1 MKYEVI
7 LFDLDGTLTESGPGI
22 VNAVEYTL
30 KKYGIDEPDKEKHK
44 RFIGP
49 PLKVSFTKYYGFTE
63 ENVDEAIATF
73 RSYYHEKGIYENSAY
88 PGVVDM
94 LEKLSERGY
103 RLAVATSKARPMAE
117 IVIPRYGLD
126 KHLEGIFA
134 AEMDGRFGSKS
145 AVIDHAIEEMGVSDR
160 SKVLMIGDREHDIL
174 GAKACGIDSMGILY
188 GYGSREE
195 LEAAGADYI
204 VDTVEDIVTALD
216 GMNY

>member
-1 MKYEVI
+1 MRKYEVL

-30 KKYGIDEPDKEKHK
+30 QKYGIEEPDKEKHK

-49 PLKVSFTKYYGFTE
+49 PLKVSFMKYYGFTE
-63 ENVDEAIATF
+63 ENVAEAIAVF

-88 PGVVDM
+88 PGVQQM
-94 LEKLSERGY
+94 LADLSEMGY

-117 IVIPRYGLD
+117 IVIPRFGLAD
-126 KHLEGIFA
+126 HLEGIYA
-134 AEMDGRFGSKS
+134 AEMDGRYNKKS
-145 AVIDHAIEEMGVSDR
+145 EVIAHAMEEMGVTDR
-160 SKVLMIGDREHDIL
+160 SKVLMIGDREHDII
-174 GAKACGIDSMGILY
+174 GAKACGIDSMGVLY

-204 VDTVEDIVTALD
+204 VDTVEDVTEALRS
-216 GMNY
+216 ML

>member
-30 KKYGIDEPDKEKHK
+30 QKYGIDEPDKEKHK

-49 PLKVSFTKYYGFTE
+49 PLKVSFMKYYGFTE
-63 ENVDEAIATF
+63 ENVAEAVAVF

-88 PGVVDM
+88 PGTRRM
-94 LEKLSERGY
+94 LADLSSRGY

-117 IVIPRYGLD
+117 IVIPRFGLAD
-126 KHLEGIFA
+126 HLEGIYA
-134 AEMDGRFGSKS
+134 AEMDGRFGTKS
-145 AVIDHAIEEMGVSDR
+145 AVIEHAMEEMGVTDK

-174 GAKACGIDSMGILY
+174 GAKACGIDSMGVLY
-188 GYGSREE
+188 GYGSRDE
-195 LEAAGADYI
+195 LEAAGADMI
-204 VDTVEDIVTALD
+204 ADTVEDIVKTLD
-216 GMNY
+216 KLK